1 MANLITLVAL
11 LVLPFAVGDYWTY
24 QLGLYYLYAMV
35 AVGLGLCWGQAG
47 FLPLGQAMFFGVSAY
62 LSAILLKAMPG
73 SYLIYLLLPLAALAS
88 GVLALLIGLMV
99 FRRDGGSGPFFSL
112 ITLALSML
120 AFQIASNWNSV
131 TGGFN
136 GLAGIPALPGID
148 DFRANYYLAAVA
160 LVAVLAIASW
170 LYSAPLG
177 VLWRAITQNERRVAL
192 FGFNP
197 DHYKAIAFAVSGFF
211 AGLAGALYAPQ
222 QGLVS
227 PQVVGF
233 AFSAELLVWTAVGG
247 RGRLYGPV
255 LGTLL
260 VGSMTAEM
268 RDSIPY
274 WEVIMAGFFMV
285 VVLAFPQGVIGLFTP
300 VTERLRG
307 AFADARPRVAI
318 EAPAR
323 TGTGAQEALTIDAA
337 RVSAGGI
344 NILNDLTVA
353 FPPKGVACIIGPNG
367 AGKTSTFNLITGELP
382 ASAGSVK
389 VGALDITNLAP
400 YRVARLG
407 FGRKLQAPSVFP
419 ELSIGD
425 NLAIALWSNSAGPF
439 DLLRRSLR
447 RWSSPIIG
455 ELAGRYAFLGK
466 EDAPASDLSHGER
479 QILELAMAL
488 AVQPRILLLDEPCAG
503 LSADETSRAVDVI
516 RWAAERLGNVIIIIE
531 HDMALVRRIADR
543 VMVFHNGAL
552 LAEGC
557 VADIQAD
564 PAVQAVYVG
573 GQK

>member
-1 MANLITLVAL
+1 MANLVTLVAL

-47 FLPLGQAMFFGVSAY
+47 FLPLGQAMFFGISAY
-62 LSAILLKAMPG
+62 LSALLLKAMPG
-73 SYLIYLLLPLAALAS
+73 SYLIYLFLPFVALAS

-136 GLAGIPALPGID
+136 GLAGIPGLPGIE

-160 LVAVLAIASW
+160 LVVVLALASW
-170 LYSAPLG
+170 LYRAPLG
-177 VLWRAITQNERRVAL
+177 VVWRAIAQNERRVAL

-197 DHYKAIAFAVSGFF
+197 HRYKAVAFAISGFF

-274 WEVIMAGFFMV
+274 WEVIMAGFFML
-285 VVLAFPQGVIGLFTP
+285 VVLVFPQGLIGLFTP
-300 VTERLRG
+300 MADRLGRW
-307 AFADARPRVAI
+307 FDNKRRRARI
-318 EAPAR
+318 QAPAADVA
-323 TGTGAQEALTIDAA
+323 AQEPLTIDAA
-337 RVSAGGI
+337 QVSVGGI
-344 NILNDLTVA
+344 NILNKLTVA

-389 VGALDITNLAP
+389 LGALDITNQAP
-400 YRVARLG
+400 HRVARLG

-419 ELSIGD
+419 DLSIGD
-425 NLAIALWSNSAGPF
+425 NLAIALWSSAAQPL
-439 DLLRRSLR
+439 DLLRFSLR
-447 RWSSPIIG
+447 HWSSPIIG
-455 ELAGRYAFLGK
+455 ELANRYPFLG
-466 EDAPASDLSHGER
+466 EGEAPASDLSHGER

-516 RWAAERLGNVIIIIE
+516 RWAAERLGNAVIIIE

-552 LAEGC
+552 LAEGS
-557 VADIQAD
+557 VADIQAN

>member
-1 MANLITLVAL
+1 MTNLVTLVAL

-47 FLPLGQAMFFGVSAY
+47 FLPLGQAMFFGISAY
-62 LSAILLKAMPG
+62 LSAILLRAMPG
-73 SYLIYLLLPLAALAS
+73 SYLIYLLLPFAALAS

-136 GLAGIPALPGID
+136 GLAGIPGLPGID
-148 DFRANYYLAAVA
+148 DFRANYYLATVA
-160 LVAVLAIASW
+160 LVAILALASW
-170 LYSAPLG
+170 LYRAPLG
-177 VLWRAITQNERRVAL
+177 VLWRAIAQNERRVAL

-197 DHYKAIAFAVSGFF
+197 HHYKAIAFAVSGFF

-260 VGSMTAEM
+260 IGSMTAEM

-274 WEVIMAGFFMV
+274 WEVIMAGFFML

-300 VTERLRG
+300 MMDRLGRRFERMR
-307 AFADARPRVAI
+307 RSVRI

-323 TGTGAQEALTIDAA
+323 GETIAQEPLTIEAA
-337 RVSAGGI
+337 QVSAGGI

-353 FPPKGVACIIGPNG
+353 FPSKGVACIIGPNG

-389 VGALDITNLAP
+389 VGALDITNRAP

-425 NLAIALWSNSAGPF
+425 NLAVALWSGVARPL
-439 DLLRRSLR
+439 DLLRPSLR

-455 ELAGRYAFLGK
+455 ELATRYPFLSK

-503 LSADETSRAVDVI
+503 LSAEETSRAVDVI
-516 RWAAERLGNVIIIIE
+516 RWAAERLDNSVIIIE

-552 LAEGC
+552 LAEGS

>member
-1 MANLITLVAL
+1 MANLVTLVVL

-47 FLPLGQAMFFGVSAY
+47 FLPLGQAMFFGISAY
-62 LSAILLKAMPG
+62 LSAILLKAMPD
-73 SYLIYLLLPLAALAS
+73 SYLIYLMLPLAALAS
-88 GVLALLIGLMV
+88 GALALLIGLMV
-99 FRRDGGSGPFFSL
+99 FRRNGGSGPFFSL

-136 GLAGIPALPGID
+136 GLAGIPSLPGID

-160 LVAVLAIASW
+160 LVAVLALASW
-170 LYSAPLG
+170 LYRAPLG
-177 VLWRAITQNERRVAL
+177 VLWRAIAQNERRVAL

-197 DHYKAIAFAVSGFF
+197 HHYKALAFAVSGFF
-211 AGLAGALYAPQ
+211 AGLAGTLYAPQ

-274 WEVIMAGFFMV
+274 WEVIMAGFFML

-300 VTERLRG
+300 LTDRLRQRL
-307 AFADARPRVAI
+307 DKRQKARI

-323 TGTGAQEALTIDAA
+323 TEANVQEPLMIDGA

-344 NILNDLTVA
+344 NILNELTVA

-389 VGALDITNLAP
+389 VGALDITNQAP

-425 NLAIALWSNSAGPF
+425 NLAVALWSNGARPL
-439 DLLRRSLR
+439 DLLRPSLR
-447 RWSSPIIG
+447 CWSNPIIG
-455 ELAGRYAFLGK
+455 EMAGRYAFLGK
-466 EDAPASDLSHGER
+466 EEAPASDLSHGER

-516 RWAAERLGNVIIIIE
+516 RWAAERLGNAVIIIE

-552 LAEGC
+552 LAEGS
-557 VADIQAD
+557 VAAIQAD

>member
-1 MANLITLVAL
+1 MANLVTLVVL

-47 FLPLGQAMFFGVSAY
+47 FLPLGQAMFFGISAY
-62 LSAILLKAMPG
+62 LSAILLKAMPD
-73 SYLIYLLLPLAALAS
+73 SYLIYLMLPLAALAS
-88 GVLALLIGLMV
+88 GALALLIGLMV
-99 FRRDGGSGPFFSL
+99 FRRNGGSGPFFSL

-136 GLAGIPALPGID
+136 GLAGIPSLPGID

-160 LVAVLAIASW
+160 LVAVLALASW
-170 LYSAPLG
+170 LYRAPLG
-177 VLWRAITQNERRVAL
+177 VLWRAIAQNERRVAL

-197 DHYKAIAFAVSGFF
+197 HHYKALAFAVSGFF

-274 WEVIMAGFFMV
+274 WEVIMAGFFML

-300 VTERLRG
+300 LTDRLRQRL
-307 AFADARPRVAI
+307 DKRQKARI

-323 TGTGAQEALTIDAA
+323 TEANVQEPLMIDGA

-344 NILNDLTVA
+344 NILNELTVA

-389 VGALDITNLAP
+389 VGALDITNQAP

-425 NLAIALWSNSAGPF
+425 NLAVALWSNGARPL
-439 DLLRRSLR
+439 DLLRPSLR
-447 RWSSPIIG
+447 CWSNPIIG
-455 ELAGRYAFLGK
+455 EMAGRYAFLGK
-466 EDAPASDLSHGER
+466 EEAPASDLSHGER

-516 RWAAERLGNVIIIIE
+516 RWAAERLGNAVIIIE

-552 LAEGC
+552 LAEGS
-557 VADIQAD
+557 VAAIQAD